1 MSNTT
6 FTRKNNWQC
15 KKYHESVIVGIERQN
30 LDTVCDEDIQKV
42 VRVVLANGINWQ
54 RKKKYG
60 KESSIGNLQTKMFN
74 ELESGN
80 CWHKIDKNNIKR
92 RF

>member
-54 RKKKYG
+54 RKKIWERILDWKF
-60 KESSIGNLQTKMFN
+60 T
-74 ELESGN
+74 
-80 CWHKIDKNNIKR
+80 DKNVQ
-92 RF
+92 

>member
-30 LDTVCDEDIQKV
+30 LDTVSFNNGDEDI
-42 VRVVLANGINWQ
+42 
-54 RKKKYG
+54 
-60 KESSIGNLQTKMFN
+60 
-74 ELESGN
+74 
-80 CWHKIDKNNIKR
+80 
-92 RF
+92 